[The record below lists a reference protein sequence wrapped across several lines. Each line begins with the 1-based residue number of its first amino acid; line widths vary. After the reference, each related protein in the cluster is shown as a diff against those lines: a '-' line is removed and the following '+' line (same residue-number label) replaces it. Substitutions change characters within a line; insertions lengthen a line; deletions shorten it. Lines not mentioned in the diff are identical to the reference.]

1 MNSRHLPT
9 QDKSTCTIRAAT
21 LADLDDLDAIE
32 VACFDSDRLSRRRM
46 KHWIQAQNRVLLVAE
61 DGQGLLGY
69 GLALLHRG
77 TRLAR
82 LYSIAVTTRGR
93 GTGLGTRLLKSIE
106 TAAADK
112 GRLFMRL
119 EVARDNTSAIALY
132 QNHGYQIFD
141 TYEDYYEDH
150 RDALRMQKR
159 IRYRP
164 ANVLNREVPWYQQ
177 TTRFSCGPAALMMAM
192 ASLDRKVELRQ
203 ELELDI
209 WREATTIFMT
219 SGHGGCHPIGLALAA
234 HARGFIAEVSINK
247 DTPAFVSGVR
257 IPHKKEVMT
266 TVDRQFREK
275 AKLAGI
281 KIRKRDVTQ
290 DLIASWLK
298 KGYAVLVL
306 ISTYNMDGK
315 KMPHWV
321 TVTGMDDVCLY
332 VHDPDPDEDSQTA
345 LDCQHMPIARE
356 DFARMSAF
364 GSERLRT
371 AVVLKGRMDEPA

>member
-1 MNSRHLPT
+1 
-9 QDKSTCTIRAAT
+9 
-21 LADLDDLDAIE
+21 
-32 VACFDSDRLSRRRM
+32 V
-46 KHWIQAQNRVLLVAE
+46 
-61 DGQGLLGY
+61 GY

-82 LYSIAVTTRGR
+82 LYSIAITVAGR
-93 GTGLGTRLLKSIE
+93 GTGLGSRLLKAIE

-119 EVARDNTSAIALY
+119 EVARDNASAVALY

-164 ANVLNREVPWYQQ
+164 ANMLNREVPWYQQ
-177 TTRFSCGPAALMMAM
+177 TTEFSCGPAALMMAM
-192 ASLDRKVELRQ
+192 ASLDRSVALNQ
-203 ELELDI
+203 EQELDI
-209 WREATTIFMT
+209 WREATTIYMT

-234 HARGFIAEVSINK
+234 QRRGFVAEVNTNK
-247 DTPAFVSGVR
+247 DTPAFIAGVR

-266 TVDRQFREK
+266 TVDKQFREK
-275 AKLAGI
+275 ARLADV

-290 DLIASWLK
+290 DLIAGWLK
-298 KGYAVLVL
+298 KGYAIVMLV
-306 ISTYNMDGK
+306 STYSTNGR

-332 VHDPDPDEDSQTA
+332 VHDSDPDEDSQTP
-345 LDCQHMPIARE
+345 LDCQHQPIARE
-356 DFARMSAF
+356 DFARMSTF

-371 AVVLKGRMDEPA
+371 AVVLKGLSASPPISD

>member
-1 MNSRHLPT
+1 MNSRQP
-9 QDKSTCTIRAAT
+9 AT
-21 LADLDDLDAIE
+21 LDKAVLDIREATLEDLDALYAIE
-32 VACFDSDRLSRRRM
+32 VECFATDRLSRRRM
-46 KHWIQAQNRVLLVAE
+46 KHWIQAQNRVLLVAHNSS
-61 DGQGLLGY
+61 GLVAY

-82 LYSIAVTTRGR
+82 LYSIAVTAAGR
-93 GTGLGTRLLKSIE
+93 GTGLGTRLLKALE
-106 TAAADK
+106 TAAAEK

-119 EVARDNTSAIALY
+119 EVARDNESAIALY
-132 QNHGYQIFD
+132 KNHGYQIFD

-159 IRYRP
+159 IRYRQT
-164 ANVLNREVPWYQQ
+164 NLLNRDVPWYQQ
-177 TTRFSCGPAALMMAM
+177 TTSFSCGPAALMMGM
-192 ASLDRKVELRQ
+192 ASLDRRVELKQ

-209 WREATTIFMT
+209 WREATTIYMT

-234 HARGFIAEVSINK
+234 HRRGFHAEVNINK
-247 DTPAFVSGVR
+247 DTPIFVAGVR
-257 IPHKKEVMT
+257 IPHKKEVMI

-275 AKLAGI
+275 AREAGVR
-281 KIRKRDVTQ
+281 IRKRDVTQ
-290 DLIASWLK
+290 DLIAGWLK
-298 KGYAVLVL
+298 KGYAIVMLV
-306 ISTYNMDGK
+306 STYNMDGR

-332 VHDPDPDEDSQTA
+332 VHDPDPEEDLQTP

-356 DFARMSAF
+356 DFARMSTF

-371 AVVLKGRMDEPA
+371 AIVLKPN

>member
-1 MNSRHLPT
+1 MNSRHPADTGRLAVVL
-9 QDKSTCTIRAAT
+9 REAT
-21 LADLDDLDAIE
+21 LADLDALVAIE
-32 VACFDSDRLSRRRM
+32 EECFASDRLSRRRM
-46 KHWIQAQNRVLLVAE
+46 KHWILAQNRVLLVAE
-61 DGQGLLGY
+61 DQVGLLGY

-82 LYSIAVTTRGR
+82 LYSIAVSPRTR
-93 GTGLGTRLLKSIE
+93 GTGLGTQLLKALE
-106 TAAADK
+106 AGAAEK

-119 EVARDNTSAIALY
+119 EVARDNESAIALY

-164 ANVLNREVPWYQQ
+164 ANMLNREVPWYEQ
-177 TTRFSCGPAALMMAM
+177 TTSFSCGPAALMMAM
-192 ASLDRKVELRQ
+192 ASLDRTRTLTQ
-203 ELELDI
+203 EEELDI
-209 WREATTIFMT
+209 WREATTIYMT

-234 HARGFIAEVSINK
+234 HARGFEAEVNINK
-247 DTPAFVSGVR
+247 DTPAFIAGVR
-257 IPHKKEVMT
+257 IAHKKEVMT

-275 AKLAGI
+275 ARAAGV

-290 DLIASWLK
+290 ALISHWLRR
-298 KGYAVLVL
+298 GYAVLVL
-306 ISTYNMDGK
+306 ISTYSINGR

-332 VHDPDPDEDSQTA
+332 VHDPDPDEDSQTD

-371 AVVLKGRMDEPA
+371 AVVLKRRLEN